1 VSSRNYTRSITSA
14 VFGAL
19 ACLGQL
25 MNHAYAREDLVP
37 GSPYTS
43 GEGAAM
49 GDAVLPLANDGASS
63 LFYNP
68 AGLARIRTT
77 AFEPFNLGLYGN
89 SGYFGNMGTESL
101 KVTSLSGS
109 SGNLQ
114 NHPGVFMGT
123 GASYAPAFYTR
134 GFAFGVLLQ
143 SQIGAAANSDGSIH
157 SRSLYQLIPTAGYGM
172 SFGGGI
178 VRIGYSLQWINQA
191 SGDITVPSGTTPLG
205 YNQNLAQ
212 GSALSHNV
220 GFAFTLPYVYLPAL
234 NVVARNI
241 GGAHFN
247 TTSIYH
253 FTPDPT
259 GAPPTDPMT
268 LDASISF
275 VTKLDRGSEVN
286 WVVEDRD
293 ITNQSGMS
301 QAGRVALGLEY
312 SIESRFFLRGGW
324 GSGYPAAG
332 IGYKDK
338 KGEISLSWY
347 SEELGQSYH
356 ALRDARYL
364 LGYSIRAF

>member
-1 VSSRNYTRSITSA
+1 MILLLICLLSGQ
-14 VFGAL
+14 FGRR
-19 ACLGQL
+19 
-25 MNHAYAREDLVP
+25 AYAREDLVP

-43 GEGAAM
+43 GQGAAM
-49 GDAVLPLANDGASS
+49 GDAVLPLANDGASA

-77 AFEPFNLGLYGN
+77 SFEPFNLNVYGN
-89 SGYFGNMGTESL
+89 SGYFGNLTSEST
-101 KVTSLSGS
+101 KVTSLSS
-109 SGNLQ
+109 SAGNLQ
-114 NHPGVFMGT
+114 NHPGTMMGT
-123 GASYAPAFYTR
+123 GASFAPTFYTH

-143 SQIGAAANSDGSIH
+143 SQIGAVANPDGSLH

-172 SFGGGI
+172 SFGGGV

-191 SGDITVPSGTTPLG
+191 SGDITVPGGTTNLG

-212 GSALSHNV
+212 GSAISNNV
-220 GFAFTLPYVYLPAL
+220 GFAFTLPVVYLPAL

-247 TTSIYH
+247 SSSIYK
-253 FTPDPT
+253 FSPDPT

-268 LDASISF
+268 LDTSLSF
-275 VTKLDRGSEVN
+275 VTKLERGSEVN
-286 WVVEDRD
+286 WVLEYRD
-293 ITNQSGMS
+293 VTNQSGMS
-301 QAGRVALGLEY
+301 AAGRAAAGMEY
-312 SIESRFFLRGGW
+312 SFDSHFFLRAGW

-347 SEELGQSYH
+347 SEELGTGYH
-356 ALRDARYL
+356 DLRDARYS
-364 LGYSIRAF
+364 LGYSVRAF

>member
-1 VSSRNYTRSITSA
+1 VSSRNYLSLILPLLICLLSGQ
-14 VFGAL
+14 FGGL
-19 ACLGQL
+19 
-25 MNHAYAREDLVP
+25 AYAREDLVP

-43 GEGAAM
+43 AQGASM

-77 AFEPFNLGLYGN
+77 AFEPFNLNVYGN
-89 SGYFGNMGTESL
+89 SGYFGNITNEST
-101 KVTSLSGS
+101 KITSLSS
-109 SGNLQ
+109 SAGNLESHQ
-114 NHPGVFMGT
+114 GTFMGT
-123 GASYAPAFYTR
+123 GASYAPTFYTH

-143 SQIGAAANSDGSIH
+143 SQIGAVANPDGSIH
-157 SRSLYQLIPTAGYGM
+157 SRSLYQLIPSAGYGL
-172 SFGGGI
+172 SFGGGV

-191 SGDITVPSGTTPLG
+191 SGDITVPEGTTNLG

-212 GSALSHNV
+212 GSAFSHNV
-220 GFAFTLPYVYLPAL
+220 GFAFTLPYIYLPAL
-234 NVVARNI
+234 NIVARNI

-247 TTSIYH
+247 SSSIYH
-253 FTPDPT
+253 FTPTPT
-259 GAPPTDPMT
+259 GAPPTDPMS

-275 VTKLDRGSEVN
+275 VTKLDRGSEIN
-286 WVVEDRD
+286 WVLEDRD

-301 QAGRVALGLEY
+301 QLGRIAAGMEY
-312 SIESRFFLRGGW
+312 SVGVHFFIRAGW

-356 ALRDARYL
+356 DLRDARYT
-364 LGYSIRAF
+364 LGYSVRAF